1 LFKKRNFTLIYF
13 FMMLFSP
20 FQRLLFFVLLLLSLP
35 ACKTREKLVYLQQGQ
50 DQTTVQPDYQVRLRT
65 DDQLNIM
72 VGGSDME
79 SLAPFQFFY
88 SSNTQGGQGGMMQN
102 PQMMGG
108 AGLSYVI
115 DINGNINFPVLGFVK
130 LAGLTRLEA
139 VEYLQKELQV
149 YVQDVVV
156 NVQLMNFKFTILGQV
171 KAPGVQMVPIGTE
184 RLTILEAIGK
194 AGDLQITGLRNN
206 VLVVRELNGQRTEY
220 RLNLTSKDLY
230 TSPAYYIRQNDVI
243 YVEPNFT
250 ANFQGTNFQT
260 FTQLGT
266 SAISIFLSLY
276 TIISL
281 TK

>member
-1 LFKKRNFTLIYF
+1 MTISSHSFKSFLSIF
-13 FMMLFSP
+13 VLGLLLFS
-20 FQRLLFFVLLLLSLP
+20 
-35 ACKTREKLVYLQQGQ
+35 CKTREKLVYLQKGE
-50 DQTTVQPDYQVRLRT
+50 DQTKVQPDYQVILRP

-88 SSNTQGGQGGMMQN
+88 SANAQGGGGGGMQN
-102 PQMMGG
+102 QQMMTGG
-108 AGLSYVI
+108 GLSYVI
-115 DINGNINFPVLGFVK
+115 DINGNINFPVLGFIPI
-130 LAGLTRLEA
+130 AGLTRLQA
-139 VEYLQKELQV
+139 VEFLQKQLQA
-149 YVQDVVV
+149 YVEDVVV
-156 NVQLMNFKFTILGQV
+156 NIQLMNFKYTVLGQV
-171 KAPGVQMVPIGTE
+171 KAPGVQSVPVGTE
-184 RLTILEAIGK
+184 RLTILEAIAK

-206 VLVVRELNGQRTEY
+206 VLLIRETNGQRVEY
-220 RLNLTSKDLY
+220 RLDLTSKDLY
-230 TSPAYYIRQNDVI
+230 QSPAYYIRQNDVI

-266 SAISIFLSLY
+266 TAISIFLSLY

>member
-1 LFKKRNFTLIYF
+1 MKLPSLIQRFGF
-13 FMMLFSP
+13 FA
-20 FQRLLFFVLLLLSLP
+20 LLLLLISS
-35 ACKTREKLVYLQQGQ
+35 CKTREKLVYLQQGA

-88 SSNTQGGQGGMMQN
+88 SSNTQGGGGGMMQN

-139 VEYLQKELQV
+139 VEFLQKQLQV

-156 NVQLMNFKFTILGQV
+156 NIQLMNFKFTVLGQV
-171 KAPGVQMVPIGTE
+171 KAPGVQMVPVGTE
-184 RLTILEAIGK
+184 RLTILEAIAK

-206 VLVVRELNGQRTEY
+206 VLLVRELNGQRTEY
-220 RLNLTSKDLY
+220 RLDLTSKDFY
-230 TSPAYYIRQNDVI
+230 SSPAYYIRQNDII

-266 SAISIFLSLY
+266 TAISIFLSLY

>member
-1 LFKKRNFTLIYF
+1 VLGLL
-13 FMMLFSP
+13 LFS
-20 FQRLLFFVLLLLSLP
+20 
-35 ACKTREKLVYLQQGQ
+35 CKTREKLVYLQKGD
-50 DQTTVQPDYQVRLRT
+50 DQTKVQPDYQVILRP

-88 SSNTQGGQGGMMQN
+88 STNTQGGQGAMMQN

-108 AGLSYVI
+108 TVISYII
-115 DINGNINFPVLGFVK
+115 DINGNINFPGLGFVK
-130 LAGLTRLEA
+130 VAGLTRLQA
-139 VEYLQKELQV
+139 VEFLQKQLEV
-149 YVQDVVV
+149 YVEDVVV
-156 NVQLMNFKFTILGQV
+156 NIQLMNFKYTVLGQV
-171 KAPGVQMVPIGTE
+171 KAPGVQSVPVGTE
-184 RLTILEAIGK
+184 RLTILEAIAK

-206 VLVVRELNGQRTEY
+206 VLLIREVNGQRVEY
-220 RLNLTSKDLY
+220 RLDLTSKDLY
-230 TSPAYYIRQNDVI
+230 QSPAYYIRQNDVI

-266 SAISIFLSLY
+266 TAISIFLSLY

>member
-1 LFKKRNFTLIYF
+1 MTISSHSFKSLLSIFVLGLL
-13 FMMLFSP
+13 LFS
-20 FQRLLFFVLLLLSLP
+20 
-35 ACKTREKLVYLQQGQ
+35 CKTREKLVYLQKGE
-50 DQTTVQPDYQVRLRT
+50 DQTKVQPDYQVILRP

-88 SSNTQGGQGGMMQN
+88 SANAQGGGGGGMQN
-102 PQMMGG
+102 QQMMTGG
-108 AGLSYVI
+108 GLSYVI
-115 DINGNINFPVLGFVK
+115 DINGNINFPVLGFIHV
-130 LAGLTRLEA
+130 AGLTRLQA
-139 VEYLQKELQV
+139 VEFLQKQLEA
-149 YVQDVVV
+149 YVEDVVV
-156 NVQLMNFKFTILGQV
+156 NVQLMNFKYTVLGQV
-171 KAPGVQMVPIGTE
+171 RTPGVQSVPVGTE
-184 RLTILEAIGK
+184 RLTILEAIAK

-206 VLVVRELNGQRTEY
+206 VLLIRETNGQRVEY
-220 RLNLTSKDLY
+220 RLDLTSKDLY
-230 TSPAYYIRQNDVI
+230 QSPAYYIRQNDVI

-266 SAISIFLSLY
+266 TAISIFLSLY

>member
-1 LFKKRNFTLIYF
+1 MTISSHSFKSLLSIFVLGLL
-13 FMMLFSP
+13 LFS
-20 FQRLLFFVLLLLSLP
+20 
-35 ACKTREKLVYLQQGQ
+35 CKTREKLVYLQKGE
-50 DQTTVQPDYQVRLRT
+50 DQTKVQPDYQVILRP

-88 SSNTQGGQGGMMQN
+88 SANAQGGGGGGMMQN

-108 AGLSYVI
+108 AGLSYAI
-115 DINGNINFPVLGFVK
+115 DINGNINFPVLGFIHV
-130 LAGLTRLEA
+130 AGLTRLQA
-139 VEYLQKELQV
+139 VEFLQKQLEA
-149 YVQDVVV
+149 YVEDVVV
-156 NVQLMNFKFTILGQV
+156 NVQLMNFKYTVLGQV
-171 KAPGVQMVPIGTE
+171 KAPGVQSVPVGTE
-184 RLTILEAIGK
+184 RLTILEAIAK

-206 VLVVRELNGQRTEY
+206 VLLIRETNGQRVEY
-220 RLNLTSKDLY
+220 RLDLTSKDLY
-230 TSPAYYIRQNDVI
+230 QSPAYYIRQNDVI

-266 SAISIFLSLY
+266 TAISIFLSLY

>member
-1 LFKKRNFTLIYF
+1 MIIQPTTLRSI
-13 FMMLFSP
+13 LT
-20 FQRLLFFVLLLLSLP
+20 FFVLGLLLFS
-35 ACKTREKLVYLQQGQ
+35 CKTREKLVYLQKGD
-50 DQTTVQPDYQVRLRT
+50 DQTKVQPDYQVILRP

-88 SSNTQGGQGGMMQN
+88 STNTQGGQGAMMQN

-108 AGLSYVI
+108 TVISYII
-115 DINGNINFPVLGFVK
+115 DINGNINFPGLGFVK
-130 LAGLTRLEA
+130 VAGLTRLQA
-139 VEYLQKELQV
+139 VEFLQKQLEV
-149 YVQDVVV
+149 YVEDVVV
-156 NVQLMNFKFTILGQV
+156 NIQLMNFKYTVLGQV
-171 KAPGVQMVPIGTE
+171 KAPGVQSVPVGTE
-184 RLTILEAIGK
+184 RLTILEAIAK

-206 VLVVRELNGQRTEY
+206 VLLVREVNGQRFEY
-220 RLNLTSKDLY
+220 RLDLTSKDLY
-230 TSPAYYIRQNDVI
+230 QSPAYYIRQNDVI

-266 SAISIFLSLY
+266 TAISIFLSLY